1 MNRGKHGP
9 ARSYDGV
16 VLRIRKNSAGTRV
29 LTVFTAQKGLI
40 RIFAGTVKQTAKQG
54 GSPFLLLSD
63 ISFEA
68 WEKDGGYTLSEYECR
83 NSRAMLDLEW
93 QTYVYSQ
100 IFTDIALALLP
111 EAEADMRVFALL
123 RAYCAGINT
132 KDVRTATIVA
142 GWQLVGLAGL
152 FPDPENVYVYRDGR
166 YANGMRRWHIGTAR
180 REGRLSERLSPV
192 LKEQWESVC
201 SYTWERGTTLR
212 LTAAAL
218 QYLEEF
224 LYSYVS
230 ECSERELKSLQLL
243 C

>member
-1 MNRGKHGP
+1 M
-9 ARSYDGV
+9 
-16 VLRIRKNSAGTRV
+16 

-40 RIFAGTVKQTAKQG
+40 RLFAGTVKQTAKQG

-68 WEKDGGYTLSEYECR
+68 WEKGGGYTLSEYECR

-142 GWQLVGLAGL
+142 GWQLV
-152 FPDPENVYVYRDGR
+152 
-166 YANGMRRWHIGTAR
+166 
-180 REGRLSERLSPV
+180 V

-243 C
+243 R